1 MSRELFLG
9 RLRTGL
15 AGLPPETIEDFV
27 ADYAAHFDEGVA
39 AGRSEADVAAGL
51 GDPSR
56 LARELK
62 AEAGLK
68 RWETERNPSAAAGAI
83 FAVLGLGVLDVVILL
98 PILLPI
104 LGTLFGFAIASVAGF
119 AAGAFVFVAGALAG
133 AARDIG
139 AAMLAGLGVMAGSV
153 SVGALTALVT
163 IGLVNALVWYGR
175 LHLKLLKPALE
186 GGEVR
191 K

>member
-9 RLRTGL
+9 RLRAGL
-15 AGLPPETIEDFV
+15 AGLPPETIEDYV

-39 AGRSEADVAAGL
+39 AGRSEADVMAGL
-51 GDPSR
+51 GDPGR

-68 RWETERNPSAAAGAI
+68 RWETERNPSSAATAI
-83 FAVLGLGVLDVVILL
+83 FGLLGLGVIDVLIIL
-98 PILLPI
+98 PILLPVLGVI
-104 LGTLFGFAIASVAGF
+104 LGFAITSVVGF
-119 AAGAFVFVAGALAG
+119 GAGAFVFVLGPLAG
-133 AARDIG
+133 AVRDIG

-163 IGLVNALVWYGR
+163 VGLVNALVWYGR

-186 GGEVR
+186 AQEVR
-191 K
+191 S

>member
-1 MSRELFLG
+1 MQAHQLTSDRFIQG
-9 RLRTGL
+9 
-15 AGLPPETIEDFV
+15 PP
-27 ADYAAHFDEGVA
+27 AAHM
-39 AGRSEADVAAGL
+39 RSRSSCINSARPGATRRSGGARAADVAAGL

-68 RWETERNPSAAAGAI
+68 RWEAERNPSAAANAI

-104 LGTLFGFAIASVAGF
+104 LGTLLGFGITSAVGF
-119 AAGAFVFVAGALAG
+119 GAGAFFFVIGAFAG
-133 AARDIG
+133 AARDVG

-153 SVGALTALVT
+153 SLGALTALVT

>member
-15 AGLPPETIEDFV
+15 AGLPPETIEEYV

-51 GDPSR
+51 GDPAR

-62 AEAGLK
+62 AEVGLK
-68 RWETERNPSAAAGAI
+68 RWEAERNPSAAATAI
-83 FAVLGLGVLDVVILL
+83 FGLLGLGAIDVLILL

-104 LGTLFGFAIASVAGF
+104 LGVLLGFAITSVVGF
-119 AAGAFVFVAGALAG
+119 GAGAFVFVSGAFFG
-133 AARDIG
+133 AVREI
-139 AAMLAGLGVMAGSV
+139 AAVMLAGLGVMAGSV

-163 IGLVNALVWYGR
+163 VALVNALVWYGR

-186 GGEVR
+186 AGEAR
-191 K
+191 P

>member
-68 RWETERNPSAAAGAI
+68 RWEAERNPSAAANAI

-98 PILLPI
+98 PIL
-104 LGTLFGFAIASVAGF
+104 GTLLGFAIASVVGF
-119 AAGAFVFVAGALAG
+119 GAGAFVFVLGAFAGV
-133 AARDIG
+133 ARDV
-139 AAMLAGLGVMAGSV
+139 AAALIDRLGVKDGSD
-153 SVGALTALVT
+153 SLCALIALVT
-163 IGLVNALVWYGR
+163 VGLVNALVWYGR

-191 K
+191 S

>member
-15 AGLPPETIEDFV
+15 AGLPPETIEEYV

-51 GDPSR
+51 GDPAR

-62 AEAGLK
+62 AEVGLK
-68 RWETERNPSAAAGAI
+68 RWEAERNPSAAATAI
-83 FAVLGLGVLDVVILL
+83 FGLLGLGAIDVLILL

-104 LGTLFGFAIASVAGF
+104 LGVLLGFAITSVVGF
-119 AAGAFVFVAGALAG
+119 GAGAFVFVSGAFFG
-133 AARDIG
+133 AVREI
-139 AAMLAGLGVMAGSV
+139 AAVMLAGLGVMAGSV

-163 IGLVNALVWYGR
+163 VALVNALVWYGR

-186 GGEVR
+186 AGEVR
-191 K
+191 P

>member
-15 AGLPPETIEDFV
+15 AGLPPETISDFV
-27 ADYAAHFDEGVA
+27 SDYAAHFDEGVA
-39 AGRSEADVAAGL
+39 AGRSETDVAAGL
-51 GDPSR
+51 GDPAR

-68 RWETERNPSAAAGAI
+68 RWEAERNPSAAAGAI
-83 FAVLGLGVLDVVILL
+83 FAVLGLGVVDVLILL

-104 LGTLFGFAIASVAGF
+104 LGTLLGFAIASVVGF
-119 AAGAFVFVAGALAG
+119 GAGAFVFVLGAFAGV
-133 AARDIG
+133 ARDVA
-139 AAMLAGLGVMAGSV
+139 AAMLAGLGVMAGFV
-153 SVGALTALVT
+153 SLGTLTALVT

-191 K
+191 S

>member
-15 AGLPPETIEDFV
+15 AGLPPETIDDYV

-39 AGRSEADVAAGL
+39 AGRSESDVAAGL
-51 GDPSR
+51 GDPGR

-62 AEAGLK
+62 AEAGLR
-68 RWETERNPSAAAGAI
+68 RWEAERNPASAATAI
-83 FAVLGLGVLDVVILL
+83 FGLLGLGVIDVMIIL

-104 LGTLFGFAIASVAGF
+104 LGVLLGFAITSIVGF
-119 AAGAFVFVAGALAG
+119 GAGAFVFVAGPLAG
-133 AARDIG
+133 AVRDIG

-153 SVGALTALVT
+153 SVGAITSLVT
-163 IGLVNALVWYGR
+163 VGLVNALVWYGR

-186 GGEVR
+186 AQEVR
-191 K
+191 S

>member
-15 AGLPPETIEDFV
+15 AGLPPETISDYV
-27 ADYAAHFDEGVA
+27 SDYAAHFDEGIA
-39 AGRSEADVAAGL
+39 AGRSETDVAAGL

-68 RWETERNPSAAAGAI
+68 RWEAERNPSAAAGAI
-83 FAVLGLGVLDVVILL
+83 FAVLGLGVVDVLILL

-104 LGTLFGFAIASVAGF
+104 LGTLLGFSIASVVGF
-119 AAGAFVFVAGALAG
+119 GAGAFVFVSGAFFDAVREI
-133 AARDIG
+133 AAV
-139 AAMLAGLGVMAGSV
+139 MFAGLGVMAGAV
-153 SVGALTALVT
+153 SLGALTALVT
-163 IGLVNALVWYGR
+163 VGLVNALVWYGR

-186 GGEVR
+186 AGEAR
-191 K
+191 T

>member
-1 MSRELFLG
+1 MSRELYLN

-15 AGLPPETIEDFV
+15 AGLPPETIEDYV

-51 GDPSR
+51 GDPAR

-62 AEAGLK
+62 AEVGLK
-68 RWETERNPSAAAGAI
+68 RWEAERNPSAAATAI
-83 FAVLGLGVLDVVILL
+83 FGLLGLGAIDVLILM
-98 PILLPI
+98 PVLLPI
-104 LGTLFGFAIASVAGF
+104 LGVLLGFAITSLVGF
-119 AAGAFVFVAGALAG
+119 GAGAFVFVLGPLAG
-133 AARDIG
+133 AARDIA

-153 SVGALTALVT
+153 SIGAVTALVT
-163 IGLVNALVWYGR
+163 VALVNALVWYGR

-186 GGEVR
+186 AGEAR
-191 K
+191 S